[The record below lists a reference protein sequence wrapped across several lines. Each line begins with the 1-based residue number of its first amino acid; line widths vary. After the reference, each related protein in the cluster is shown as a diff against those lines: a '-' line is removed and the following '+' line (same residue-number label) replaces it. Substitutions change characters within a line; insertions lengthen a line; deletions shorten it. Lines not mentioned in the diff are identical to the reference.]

1 MINKVD
7 KSVNRLYVS
16 TIEYYSDLQKD
27 NKNLYKKYVYVTTT
41 DIQNALLEMKELTK
55 PKEID
60 SITNY
65 TEFTSSYT
73 IPIDI
78 TKIVKFIPQES
89 NGRNFYFCL
98 NGKKYKFEYVDWD
111 FYNIIDCESG
121 EEIDSEYFPDN
132 SFCRIGMLSDDYSIY
147 DLEDGYYLYAGE
159 YPYSDFFTYLIFNI
173 DTDYVISNDTIYVDN
188 IKELKEYVLS
198 KLNN

>member
-1 MINKVD
+1 MKNKID

-27 NKNLYKKYVYVTTT
+27 NRNLYKKCVYVTAT
-41 DIQNALLEMKELTK
+41 DDKNALLKMKELTK
-55 PKEID
+55 PKRID
-60 SITNY
+60 SVIKY

-78 TKIVKFIPQES
+78 TKVVKFIPSES
-89 NGRNFYFCL
+89 DDCNFYFCL
-98 NGKKYKFEYVDWD
+98 ADKKYKFEYVDWD

-132 SFCRIGMLSDDYSIY
+132 SFCRMGMLSDDYSIY
-147 DLEDGYYLYAGE
+147 DLEGGYYLYAGE
-159 YPYSDFFTYLIFNI
+159 YPYSDFFTFIIFNI
-173 DTDYVISNDTIYVDN
+173 DTNYVISNDTIYSDH